1 MNIEGCGGNEQ
12 EIGRGVEGG
21 VHYHRVFSML
31 FGLWFWSWGKVRGL
45 VVVRVIFRVRVMCI
59 VGVRVRL

>member
-1 MNIEGCGGNEQ
+1 MGVTSRRLGEGL
-12 EIGRGVEGG
+12 RVECIIN
-21 VHYHRVFSML
+21 HRVFSML